1 MSSITLAR
9 SSLSNL
15 AFFVFIVV
23 GKAEGRYI
31 SSMGR
36 DFFSQFD
43 CRSPCLFA
51 NRSERNARDG

>member
-1 MSSITLAR
+1 MSSITRAR
-9 SSLSNL
+9 SLLSNL
-15 AFFVFIVV
+15 AFFVFIVL

-43 CRSPCLFA
+43 CMSPCLFA
-51 NRSERNARDG
+51 NRFQRNARNG